1 MMQSLTRPERNRNT
15 KQHTNDL
22 QLWPLSRVEVA
33 LGPGLKSQYL
43 IVWVGVRCLKGQSA
57 RCKKAIFLILKY
69 PITPSHIDSSPFQI

>member
-33 LGPGLKSQYL
+33 LGPGLQSQYL
-43 IVWVGVRCLKGQSA
+43 IVWVGIQCLKG
-57 RCKKAIFLILKY
+57 
-69 PITPSHIDSSPFQI
+69 